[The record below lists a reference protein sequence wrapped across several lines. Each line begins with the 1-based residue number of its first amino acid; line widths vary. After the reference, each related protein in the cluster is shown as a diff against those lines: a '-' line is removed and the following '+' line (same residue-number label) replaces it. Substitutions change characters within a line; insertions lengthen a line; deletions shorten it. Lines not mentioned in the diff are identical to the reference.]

1 MPVCNSNSKHVKT
14 STISPINTISLKEEE
29 EQEDSEEDEE
39 NKIEKE
45 KEEEETEDKTVEDED
60 ERVVK
65 DSREIGRDS
74 HLSLMDFTV
83 QYDTPMKDTFQL
95 EVLISQAL
103 HLPRL
108 STPQGWI
115 II

>member
-1 MPVCNSNSKHVKT
+1 MCSPNSKHVKT

-29 EQEDSEEDEE
+29 EEEDSEEDEE

-45 KEEEETEDKTVEDED
+45 KEEEEETEDKTVEDED

-65 DSREIGRDS
+65 DNREIGRDS
-74 HLSLMDFTV
+74 HLPVMDFAV

-108 STPQGWI
+108 STPQG
-115 II
+115 